1 MDATSLG
8 ERKGLGGLTGGLATI
23 ISADPASDRGGTD
36 GLGVVGVGASG
47 MPGPSTKDPVF
58 AHLQSRQA
66 GTCGS
71 NTVADSNSTSLA
83 AGNQSNAAA
92 AMQPQ
97 IAPVKRRPRPAVEAA
112 VAMLHDLSHLQLT
125 QPGVQSYPATVYGDQ
140 QAGVG
145 GAGAK
150 GFQLDWPLQPQ
161 PVNAA
166 QGHLSSAAA
175 KLSSAATRY
184 TNAVNAASYS
194 KRAAAFA
201 ADAADA
207 ASAQSIN
214 SSIDPGSPQDGRRS
228 KLSRRSAQSLAQ
240 SSDTVSS
247 QLDPFAPRPRLA
259 VEQMLNPSSSSSALQ
274 PSATAHQPYPTAQQ
288 STASAQS
295 MSSAVYSSPSAQRGQ
310 LQSSA
315 SKKGQLPAGAGPARR
330 ALFPANLDDWSISAS
345 RNLDAPEMGSP
356 PESDGEESTSGSSEV
371 QQRFASTLVNHP
383 WSIP

>member
-1 MDATSLG
+1 
-8 ERKGLGGLTGGLATI
+8 
-23 ISADPASDRGGTD
+23 
-36 GLGVVGVGASG
+36 
-47 MPGPSTKDPVF
+47 
-58 AHLQSRQA
+58 
-66 GTCGS
+66 
-71 NTVADSNSTSLA
+71 
-83 AGNQSNAAA
+83 
-92 AMQPQ
+92 MQPQ

-112 VAMLHDLSHLQLT
+112 VAMLHDPSHLQLT
-125 QPGVQSYPATVYGDQ
+125 QPGVQSYPAAVHGDQ
-140 QAGVG
+140 QV

-214 SSIDPGSPQDGRRS
+214 SSMDLGSPQDGRRS
-228 KLSRRSAQSLAQ
+228 KLSRRSAQSSAQ
-240 SSDTVSS
+240 SCDTASS
-247 QLDPFAPRPRLA
+247 QVDPFAPRPRLA
-259 VEQMLNPSSSSSALQ
+259 VEQILSPSSSSSAMQ
-274 PSATAHQPYPTAQQ
+274 PSATAYQPYPTAQQ
-288 STASAQS
+288 SASAQS

-310 LQSSA
+310 LQASA
-315 SKKGQLPAGAGPARR
+315 SKKGQLPTGAGPARR

-371 QQRFASTLVNHP
+371 KQRLASTSQSSLVNTMTFAWHTMLA
-383 WSIP
+383 